1 MARSLTLCVPGGTG
15 FVGRHLADLLVA
27 RGHRLRIP
35 TRHRER
41 HKDLLVLPGVELVE
55 ADLQDDAALLELLA
69 GVDGVINLVG
79 ILHEE
84 RPGDFRRVH
93 VELPQRLLR
102 AARECG
108 ARRFLHMS
116 ALGADARSGPSQYLR
131 SKGEG
136 EDAVHRLADP
146 HLPVTSFRPA
156 VIFGPDDH
164 FFNRFARLLR
174 LGPVLPLPCPRARL
188 APVFVGDVVE
198 AFAQAL
204 EDRRTFGQRYE
215 LCGPRAYTLEELV
228 RYLARVLGVE
238 RPILPLSDR
247 ASRLLARVLER
258 LPGHPFGLED
268 YRTLQRPAVCEGPFP
283 EVFGIRPTPV
293 EAVVPYYLGRQ
304 DQRSLYDVFRRQARH
319 EY

>member
-1 MARSLTLCVPGGTG
+1 MPESLTLCMPGGTG
-15 FVGRHLADLLVA
+15 FVGRHLADRLVA
-27 RGHRLRIP
+27 LGHRLRIP

-41 HKDLLVLPGVELVE
+41 HKELLVLPAVELVE
-55 ADLQDDAALLELLA
+55 TDLGDEAALRELLA
-69 GVDGVINLVG
+69 GCDAVIHLVG

-93 VELPQRLLR
+93 VELPQRLLQ

-108 ARRFLHMS
+108 VRRFLHMS
-116 ALGADARSGPSQYLR
+116 ALGADPAGPSQYLR

-136 EDAVHRLADP
+136 EEAVHRLADP
-146 HLPVTSFRPA
+146 RLPVTSFRPA

-164 FFNRFARLLR
+164 FFNHFARLLR
-174 LGPVLPLPCPRARL
+174 LAPVLPLPCPQARL
-188 APVFVGDVVE
+188 APVYVGDVVE
-198 AFAQAL
+198 AFVQAL

-228 RYLARVLGVE
+228 RYLAQVLGL
-238 RPILPLSDR
+238 RRRIWPLSDR
-247 ASRLLARVLER
+247 LSRLQARILEH
-258 LPGHPFGLED
+258 LPGRPFTLD
-268 YRTLQRPAVCEGPFP
+268 NYRSLQRPSVCQGPFP

-304 DQRSLYDVFRRQARH
+304 DQRSLYDRLRSQARH